1 MRSLPDGMDIPPP
14 RATAAPSHGLAQ
26 GYGQSYRSAPAP
38 DPVTR
43 YLVYAACGLG
53 GLLALGLVGW
63 LAVGRGAAPVPVIEA
78 DSRPVRVKPDNPGGM
93 QIAGANEG
101 PAGPQTMAP
110 LAETPA
116 PRALRAQLSASAPI
130 VPAGQAP
137 RSASG
142 PTATGPALVAAAVS
156 APTAAHAVP
165 AAAPPAVIPASLAPA
180 SLAPA
185 SLAPAAV
192 MLSPAMPSPVTL
204 PPVTPPLVGKVVV
217 QLASLESEAL
227 GRAEWERLS
236 KKMPALLGP
245 RQPSV
250 VRAEASGKTV
260 WRVRTGGFT
269 DMAEA
274 TAFCVQVKAKGGAC
288 SLAF

>member
-1 MRSLPDGMDIPPP
+1 MRGLLDSMDIPPP
-14 RATAAPSHGLAQ
+14 RATAAPSQGPAQ

-53 GLLALGLVGW
+53 GLLAVGLVGW

-101 PAGPQTMAP
+101 PAGPQAMAP
-110 LAETPA
+110 VAETPA
-116 PRALRAQLSASAPI
+116 PRALRAQLSAPAP
-130 VPAGQAP
+130 VGPAAQAP
-137 RSASG
+137 RPASG
-142 PTATGPALVAAAVS
+142 PAAVAPAPMAMPVS
-156 APTAAHAVP
+156 ASAAAHALPV
-165 AAAPPAVIPASLAPA
+165 AAPPAVMPP
-180 SLAPA
+180 
-185 SLAPAAV
+185 AV
-192 MLSPAMPSPVTL
+192 MSSPVTL
-204 PPVTPPLVGKVVV
+204 PPATLPPAVLPSVGKVAV
-217 QLASLESEAL
+217 QLASLESEVL
-227 GRAEWERLS
+227 GRAEWERLT

-250 VRAEASGKTV
+250 VKAEASGKTV

>member
-1 MRSLPDGMDIPPP
+1 MRGLLDSMDIPPP
-14 RATAAPSHGLAQ
+14 RATAAPSQGPAQ
-26 GYGQSYRSAPAP
+26 GYGQSYRSAPMP

-53 GLLALGLVGW
+53 GLLAVGLVGW
-63 LAVGRGAAPVPVIEA
+63 LVVGRGAAPVPVIEA

-101 PAGPQTMAP
+101 PAGPQAMAP
-110 LAETPA
+110 VAETPA
-116 PRALRAQLSASAPI
+116 PRALRAQLSAPAPV
-130 VPAGQAP
+130 VPAGQVP
-137 RSASG
+137 RPASG
-142 PTATGPALVAAAVS
+142 STAAAPAPVAMPVS
-156 APTAAHAVP
+156 APATAHALPV
-165 AAAPPAVIPASLAPA
+165 AAPPAVMPPA
-180 SLAPA
+180 
-185 SLAPAAV
+185 
-192 MLSPAMPSPVTL
+192 VTL
-204 PPVTPPLVGKVVV
+204 PPVTQPSVGKVAV

-227 GRAEWERLS
+227 GRAEWERLT

-250 VRAEASGKTV
+250 VKAEASGKTV
-260 WRVRTGGFT
+260 WRVRTGGFI